1 MITVLVIHAGIA
13 LVCLLAGGR
22 LGRRALLLGAL
33 GPLSAVLL
41 LVRWAFS
48 GGDVVVESVD
58 WLPAVG
64 LDLTFRL
71 DGFSALMV
79 ALVGG
84 VGVLVFAYAGPY
96 FGAKAGMGRFAGYL
110 VIFAGSM
117 FGLVTADNVLVL
129 FVFWELTS
137 VMSYLLIGFEDD
149 NAGARSSALQALLVT
164 AAGGLAMLAGLVLLA
179 QAGGSYSVSALLSE
193 PPTGGV
199 VGPALVLVLVGAV
212 AKSAQFPFHFWLPGA
227 MAAPTP
233 VSVYLHSATM
243 VKAGIY
249 VVARLAPVYALLVP
263 WWRPTLAVI
272 GLITMLVGGW
282 RALKQNDLKQ
292 LLAQGTV
299 SQLGF
304 MMLLVG
310 MGIPALT
317 FAGMATI
324 LAHSLF
330 KGALFMVAGIIDH
343 QAHTRDIRRL
353 SGLRGRMPAAFWVS
367 VVAAASMAG
376 VIPVFG
382 FVSKEAA
389 LEGLVSGAEWWVTSG
404 VVLGSMLTAAYGI
417 RFLWGAFATKPVDR
431 EASLIGP
438 EVEAPSF
445 AFLGPAAL
453 LVVLSILGGLVPAL
467 FDGLVGSSA
476 TAVDALAGGER
487 LALWHGFGLPLALS
501 ALALAGGW
509 LLWRRPLPLLRA
521 LTGRVPEGARVYE
534 GLLRGVNGLAD
545 RLTSI
550 LQNGSL
556 PAYLVVI
563 VGVAVVGPAVL
574 MAMHWRQLP
583 ELVLAESPVQVVTA
597 TLVIGAAI
605 GAVIAKRRLGAVLF
619 LGAVGYGVA
628 VLFVIQGAP
637 DLALT
642 QLLVETLA
650 LALFVLVLTRLP
662 ARFEVLATRI
672 RRITRIGVSVAAGL
686 AAMAFS
692 LWMAS
697 GRVAPSLAPEFL
709 ARSEPEGGG
718 RNVVNVI
725 LTDFRALDTLGEIT
739 VLALAAMGAIALVR
753 ARLTESPDQEAGDPV
768 TDAGETAP

>member
-1 MITVLVIHAGIA
+1 MIAVLVVHAAVA
-13 LVCLLAGGR
+13 LVCFLAGGR

-33 GPLSAVLL
+33 GPLSAVVL

-48 GGDVVVESVD
+48 GGGVVVESVD

-96 FGAKAGMGRFAGYL
+96 FGKREGLERFAAYL
-110 VIFAGSM
+110 VVFAGSM

-179 QAGGSYSVSALLSE
+179 QAGGTYSLSALLAE

-199 VGPALVLVLVGAV
+199 VGPALVLVLLGAM

-263 WWRPTLAVI
+263 WWGPSLAVI
-272 GLITMLVGGW
+272 GLVTMLVGGW
-282 RALKQNDLKQ
+282 RALTRNDLKQ

-317 FAGMATI
+317 FAGMAMI

-343 QAHTRDIRRL
+343 QAHSRDIRRL
-353 SGLRGRMPAAFWVS
+353 SGLRLRMPATFWVS
-367 VVAAASMAG
+367 VVAVASMAG

-382 FVSKEAA
+382 FVSKESA

-438 EVEAPSF
+438 EVQAPGL

-453 LVVLSILGGLVPAL
+453 LVALSIVGGLVPAL

-476 TAVDALAGGER
+476 TAVDPMAGDQR

-509 LLWRRPLPLLRA
+509 LLWRRPMALLRA

-534 GLLRGVNGLAD
+534 VLLKGVNGVAD

-563 VGVAVVGPAVL
+563 VGVAVVGPTVL

-597 TLVIGAAI
+597 VLVIGAAI

-672 RRITRIGVSVAAGL
+672 RRFTRIGVSVAAGL
-686 AAMAFS
+686 AAMALS

-739 VLALAAMGAIALVR
+739 VLALAAMGAIALVK

-768 TDAGETAP
+768 TDGGDTAP

>member
-1 MITVLVIHAGIA
+1 MA
-13 LVCLLAGGR
+13 LVCFLAGGR

-33 GPLSAVLL
+33 GPVSAVWLL
-41 LVRWAFS
+41 ISWAAA
-48 GGDVVVESVD
+48 GGDVLVESVD

-64 LDLTFRL
+64 LDLAFRL

-96 FGAKAGMGRFAGYL
+96 FGRREGLERFAAYL
-110 VIFAGSM
+110 VVFAGSM

-137 VMSYLLIGFEDD
+137 VMSYLLIGFQDD
-149 NAGARSSALQALLVT
+149 NAGARSAALQALLVT

-179 QAGGSYSVSALLSE
+179 QVGATYSLSALLAE
-193 PPTGGV
+193 PPTGAM
-199 VGPALVLVLVGAV
+199 VGPALVLILVGAM

-272 GLITMLVGGW
+272 GLVTMLVGGW
-282 RALKQNDLKQ
+282 RALTQNDLKQ

-304 MMLLVG
+304 IMVLVG

-317 FAGMATI
+317 FAGMAMI
-324 LAHSLF
+324 LAHASF

-343 QAHTRDIRRL
+343 QAHTRDVRRL
-353 SGLRGRMPAAFWVS
+353 SGLRHRMPATFWVS
-367 VVAAASMAG
+367 VVAVASMAG
-376 VIPVFG
+376 LPPLLG

-389 LEGLVSGAEWWVTSG
+389 FEGLVGNAEWWVTTA
-404 VVLGSMLTAAYGI
+404 VVLGSMLTVSYGL
-417 RFLWGAFATKPVDR
+417 RFLWGAFATKNLDP
-431 EASLIGP
+431 ETAIGP
-438 EVEAPSF
+438 EVSAPSYS
-445 AFLGPAAL
+445 FLGPAAL
-453 LVVLSILGGLVPAL
+453 LVALTVVGGLVPAL
-467 FDGLVGSSA
+467 FDGLAVASA
-476 TAVDALAGGER
+476 GALGPLVEDDH
-487 LALWHGFGLPLALS
+487 LALWHGFGLPMVLSGLALF
-501 ALALAGGW
+501 GGW
-509 LLWRRPLPLLRA
+509 MLWRRPVARLSA
-521 LTGRVPEGARVYE
+521 ITGKAPEGARVYE
-534 GLLRGVNGLAD
+534 RTLSGINGLAD
-545 RLTSI
+545 RLTTA

-556 PAYLVVI
+556 PVYLVVI
-563 VGVAVVGPAVL
+563 VGVAVVGPTVL
-574 MAMHWRQLP
+574 MAMHWRHVP
-583 ELVLAESPVQVVTA
+583 DLVLAESPIQVVTA
-597 TLVIGAAI
+597 LLVMG
-605 GAVIAKRRLGAVLF
+605 GAVGAIIAKRRIGAVLF
-619 LGAVGYGVA
+619 LGSVGYGVA

-642 QLLVETLA
+642 QLLIETLA

-662 ARFEVLATRI
+662 TRFEVLVTRI
-672 RRITRIGVSVAAGL
+672 RRFTRIGVSVAAGL
-686 AAMAFS
+686 AAMGLS
-692 LWMAS
+692 IWMVS

-709 ARSEPEGGG
+709 ARSESEGGG

-753 ARLTESPDQEAGDPV
+753 ARIADEPDQE
-768 TDAGETAP
+768 TGEPSIVEGEESS

>member
-1 MITVLVIHAGIA
+1 MIAVLLLHAVIA
-13 LVCLLAGGR
+13 LVCLVIGDR

-33 GPLSAVLL
+33 GPASAVWLL
-41 LVRWAFS
+41 ATWAIS
-48 GGDVVVESVD
+48 GGGVIEESAS
-58 WLPAVG
+58 WLPAAG
-64 LDLTFRL
+64 LDLTFRM
-71 DGFSALMV
+71 DGFAALMV

-96 FGAKAGMGRFAGYL
+96 FGAKPGLGRFTAYL

-117 FGLVTADNVLVL
+117 FGLVTADNLLVL

-137 VMSYLLIGFEDD
+137 VMSYLLIGFQDD
-149 NAGARSSALQALLVT
+149 SASARSAALQALLVT
-164 AAGGLAMLAGLVLLA
+164 AVGGLAMLAGLVLLA
-179 QAGGSYSVSALLSE
+179 QAGGTYSMASLLADAPS
-193 PPTGGV
+193 GGL
-199 VGPALVLVLVGAV
+199 VGPALVLVLLGAM

-243 VKAGIY
+243 VKAGVY
-249 VVARLAPVYALLVP
+249 VIARLAPVFALLVT

-272 GLITMLVGGW
+272 GLVTMVVGGW
-282 RALKQNDLKQ
+282 RALTQNDVKQ

-304 MMLLVG
+304 MMALVG
-310 MGIPALT
+310 MGIPLLT
-317 FAGMATI
+317 FAGMAMI

-353 SGLRGRMPAAFWVS
+353 TGLRARMPAAFWVS
-367 VVAAASMAG
+367 VLAVASMAG
-376 VIPVFG
+376 IPPLFG
-382 FVSKEAA
+382 FIAKEAA
-389 LEGLVSGAEWWVTSG
+389 LEGLFAHGGWWVTVA
-404 VVLGSMLTAAYGI
+404 VVIGSMLTVAYGL
-417 RFLWGAFATKPVDR
+417 RFLVGAFGTR
-431 EASLIGP
+431 EPRRGDLIGP
-438 EVEAPSF
+438 EVAPPGVW
-445 AFLGPAAL
+445 FLAPAAL
-453 LVVLSILGGLVPAL
+453 LMVLTVVGGLAPAL
-467 FDGLVGSSA
+467 FDGLVASA
-476 TAVDALAGGER
+476 AGAVDPVAGAEH
-487 LALWHGFGLPLALS
+487 LALWHGFGGPLALS
-501 ALALAGGW
+501 GMALAGG
-509 LLWRRPLPLLRA
+509 LLLYRWPLPLLR
-521 LTGRVPEGARVYE
+521 GVSRRVPNGARVYE
-534 GLLRGVNGLAD
+534 LTLGGVNNLAD
-545 RLTSI
+545 RITTL

-556 PAYLVVI
+556 PVYLLVI
-563 VGVAVVGPAVL
+563 VGVAVIGPSVL

-583 ELVLAESPVQVVTA
+583 EIVVAESPVQVITGA
-597 TLVIGAAI
+597 LVIAAAA
-605 GAVIAKRRLGAVLF
+605 GAVVAKRRLGAVLF

-662 ARFEVLATRI
+662 SRFEVVATRI
-672 RRITRIGVSVAAGL
+672 RKVTRIAVSMIAGVTAMGL
-686 AAMAFS
+686 S
-692 LWMAS
+692 LWMVS

-709 ARSEPEGGG
+709 ALSEPEGGG

-753 ARLTESPDQEAGDPV
+753 ARLTESPEQEAGDPV
-768 TDAGETAP
+768 PEEEAPS